1 MGIMSNDKIIN
12 EFELLVSELKN
23 QSSDKS
29 LSKSDITKINFK
41 IKHFK
46 NAINIIKVFPKKITK
61 GDDLKDISGIGKGIM
76 SRIDEII
83 KNKKL
88 SEIDRQQIKKIT
100 KKQDIIDELSKV
112 INIGSKI
119 AKQLIDQYDI
129 KSITDLKNKIQVN
142 DKIKMGLKYHG
153 IYKDKIPRSEVDTY
167 NTILQD
173 IIKKYDTN
181 LIFIIAGSYRRG
193 KSD

>member
-1 MGIMSNDKIIN
+1 MSNDKIIN

-88 SEIDRQQIKKIT
+88 SEIDRQQIKQIT
-100 KKQDIIDELSKV
+100 
-112 INIGSKI
+112 
-119 AKQLIDQYDI
+119 
-129 KSITDLKNKIQVN
+129 KNKILLMNYQSN
-142 DKIKMGLKYHG
+142 
-153 IYKDKIPRSEVDTY
+153 
-167 NTILQD
+167 
-173 IIKKYDTN
+173 
-181 LIFIIAGSYRRG
+181 
-193 KSD
+193 